1 MPVTKLVTLILD
13 SEDALAMMEGR
24 RLFSMNLPLGLATIV
39 GMAFTELNLLI
50 LSVSNPFAG
59 NAELQREVEFLQYL
73 QADFDQPRTNER
85 TIHVLRIPADLNKLS
100 SRVIEFVKHMSETG
114 PEVRRL
120 GHR

>member
-1 MPVTKLVTLILD
+1 MPLTKLVTLILD

-73 QADFDQPRTNER
+73 QAFPAQS
-85 TIHVLRIPADLNKLS
+85 VLRFDSI
-100 SRVIEFVKHMSETG
+100 
-114 PEVRRL
+114 
-120 GHR
+120 